1 MAESGQ
7 GKQHEM
13 VQERGASCLERVAGD
28 FNEVVALYSTC
39 SKVLH
44 KDFFRFDYLFILND

>member
-13 VQERGASCLERVAGD
+13 VQERGASCRERVAGD

-44 KDFFRFDYLFILND
+44 KDFFRFEYLFILND